1 MGTSYVGSFVSRL
14 CHVQPSTDLSSCL
27 INYGLLDCLS
37 VVYPRF
43 GQLAPGAGPEVLLP
57 GGTAF
62 VAEFRQ
68 THYIFLH
75 CRRYTFI
82 CIRTRQY

>member
-1 MGTSYVGSFVSRL
+1 MYRKPKDVTGTTTVMIDQTKTAVRLVSHAVATL
-14 CHVQPSTDLSSCL
+14 MQPVIFLFPAILT
-27 INYGLLDCLS
+27 
-37 VVYPRF
+37 
-43 GQLAPGAGPEVLLP
+43 GADPEVLLP

>member
-1 MGTSYVGSFVSRL
+1 MA
-14 CHVQPSTDLSSCL
+14 DLVDHGRPAWLIDGISDCCQSS
-27 INYGLLDCLS
+27 
-37 VVYPRF
+37 
-43 GQLAPGAGPEVLLP
+43 GADPEVLLP

-82 CIRTRQY
+82 CIKTRQY